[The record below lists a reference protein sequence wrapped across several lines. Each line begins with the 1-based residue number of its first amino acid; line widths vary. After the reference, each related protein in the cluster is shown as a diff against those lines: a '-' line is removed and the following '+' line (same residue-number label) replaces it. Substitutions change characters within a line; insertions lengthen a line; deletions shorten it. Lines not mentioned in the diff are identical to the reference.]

1 MMFIEYIDK
10 LYTDFIKENKIEN
23 DKYIYSNIILI
34 DSINIVYT
42 KSGYTKF
49 FILYKDNVRIYLLLS
64 DIIDII
70 KNIDKIS
77 NKLKTSLKNY
87 ILGINKEIEI
97 KIEGNTF
104 KIKGL
109 ECNIEDD
116 FKIETR
122 IGYEINLSEFI
133 SILNLVL
140 SKDDVTTNENDAKLG
155 NNGIKLAIL
164 IYVICF
170 FKDKSFL
177 KNVGYT
183 NLSPT
188 YINKKKM
195 YKTIDVNF
203 FIKNV
208 L

>member
-1 MMFIEYIDK
+1 MFIEYIDK

-23 DKYIYSNIILI
+23 EKYIYSNSILI

-42 KSGYTKF
+42 KSKNTKF
-49 FILYKDNVRIYLLLS
+49 FILYKNNVRIYLYLS
-64 DIIDII
+64 DIIYII
-70 KNIDKIS
+70 KMIDKKS
-77 NKLKTSLKNY
+77 DKLKTSLKNY
-87 ILGINKEIEI
+87 ILGKNKKIEI
-97 KIEGNTF
+97 KIEDITF
-104 KIKGL
+104 EIKGL
-109 ECNIEDD
+109 EYKIEND

-140 SKDDVTTNENDAKLG
+140 SKDDITTNEEDAKLG
-155 NNGIKLAIL
+155 NNGTKLAIL
-164 IYVICF
+164 IYIICF

-177 KNVGYT
+177 NTVGYPDLLPAT
-183 NLSPT
+183 
-188 YINKKKM
+188 INNEKM
-195 YKTIDVNF
+195 YKAIDVNF